1 MTISKTKEIIS
12 RASDEKA
19 DIARNRGKIICSF
32 KSIKKLEQKLPGVA
46 SEGPSDRIPKKVREP
61 ITKNKRKREIHRLLK
76 PIAPPKPIN
85 QRKHSR
91 LHKKRVLWKKI
102 GITIK
107 ELEGKPTSN
116 EKRNIDRK

>member
-1 MTISKTKEIIS
+1 VTISKTKELIS

-19 DIARNRGKIICSF
+19 DVARNRGKIVCSF

-46 SEGPSDRIPKKVREP
+46 SEGPSDRIPKKIREP
-61 ITKNKRKREIHRLLK
+61 ITKNKRKRELHRLLK
-76 PIAPPKPIN
+76 PIAPPKPKN
-85 QRKHSR
+85 QKKHSR

-102 GITIK
+102 GVTIK
-107 ELEGKPTSN
+107 ELENKPVSD